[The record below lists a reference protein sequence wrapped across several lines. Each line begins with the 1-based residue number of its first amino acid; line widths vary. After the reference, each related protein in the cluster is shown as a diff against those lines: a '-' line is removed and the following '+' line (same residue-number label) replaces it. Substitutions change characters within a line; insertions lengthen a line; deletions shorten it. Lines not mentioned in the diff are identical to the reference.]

1 MLLKICKLAKVEH
14 AFFYI
19 LARNVE
25 KMCPRMSAIS
35 PKASVIDSERRA
47 NYTMRWL
54 LGMANFLIE
63 DAVED
68 FVKTGFIGE

>member
-1 MLLKICKLAKVEH
+1 
-14 AFFYI
+14 
-19 LARNVE
+19 
-25 KMCPRMSAIS
+25 MCPRMSAIS

-47 NYTMRWL
+47 NYTLRWL

-68 FVKTGFIGE
+68 FVKTDFIGE